1 MSTDT
6 IISTKDV
13 TVNYGDFQALKGIT
27 MEIGRGEIVVIM
39 GPSGS
44 GKSTFIRTLNR
55 LQPQTTGQIVIDGIT
70 VDEKTSITDLGV
82 LRTDVGFV
90 FQQFNL
96 YPHLTVKDN
105 ITMSPRK
112 VKGLS
117 KEEADKVAFELL
129 ERVGIPEQA
138 NKYPSMLSGG
148 QQQRVAIARALA
160 MDPKIMLFDEPTS
173 ALDPEMIKE
182 VLDVMIDLA
191 KRDITMIVVTH
202 EVGFAVEVADRAIL
216 FDEGMLLEEGPP
228 EILFRK
234 PKHKRAKA
242 FIESCISQMQK
253 DMQIKMEKARSASEA
268 KSDFLAK
275 ISHELRTPLNAIIGY
290 SEMLMEDASDDGLDA
305 FVEDLDKIHSSG
317 THLLTLINDLL
328 DISKIE
334 AGKMELHLEDF
345 KLKDMISLIE
355 ATTKPL
361 LDKNSNKFVVKID
374 ESIETMKND
383 ETKLKQVLLNMIS
396 NSSKFTKEGKVSLI
410 ISEEAKNRIK
420 FEISDTGI
428 GMTENQLENVFEE
441 FTQAETST
449 SKDYGGTGLGLPIC
463 KKLTE
468 LMGGKIEV
476 QSKIGE
482 GTTFSITVP
491 KTIEVKS

>member
-1 MSTDT
+1 MSADA

-27 MEIGRGEIVVIM
+27 IEVERGEIVVIM

-55 LQPQTTGQIVIDGIT
+55 LQPQTTGQIIIDGII

-117 KEEADKVAFELL
+117 KEEADKVALELL

-191 KRDITMIVVTH
+191 KHDITMIVVTH

-228 EILFRK
+228 EVLFKK
-234 PKHKRAKA
+234 PKHKRTKA

-374 ESIETMKND
+374 KSIETMKND

>member
-1 MSTDT
+1 MSTEA
-6 IISTKDV
+6 IISTKNV

-27 MEIGRGEIVVIM
+27 IEVERGEIVVIM

-70 VDEKTSITDLGV
+70 LDEKTTISDLGA

-96 YPHLTVKDN
+96 YPHLTVLDN
-105 ITMSPRK
+105 ITMSPKK
-112 VKGLS
+112 VKGFS
-117 KEEADKVAFELL
+117 KEEADKLGLELL

-228 EILFRK
+228 EVLFKK
-234 PKHKRAKA
+234 PKHKRTKA

-253 DMQIKMEKARSASEA
+253 DMQIKMEKAKSASEA

-290 SEMLMEDASDDGLDA
+290 SEMLMEDASDEGLED

-334 AGKMELHLEDF
+334 AGKMELHLENF
-345 KLKDMISLIE
+345 NLKDLVSLIE

-374 ESIETMKND
+374 KSIETMKSD

-396 NSSKFTKEGKVSLI
+396 NSSKFTKKGTVSLK
-410 ISEEAKNRIK
+410 ISEEGIDMVK
-420 FEISDTGI
+420 FELSDTGI
-428 GMTENQLENVFEE
+428 GMTEDQLKNVFEE

-463 KKLTE
+463 KKITE

-476 QSKIGE
+476 KSKIGE
-482 GTTFSITVP
+482 GTTFSIIVP
-491 KTIEVKS
+491 KTIKEKA

>member
-1 MSTDT
+1 
-6 IISTKDV
+6 
-13 TVNYGDFQALKGIT
+13 
-27 MEIGRGEIVVIM
+27 
-39 GPSGS
+39 
-44 GKSTFIRTLNR
+44 
-55 LQPQTTGQIVIDGIT
+55 
-70 VDEKTSITDLGV
+70 
-82 LRTDVGFV
+82 
-90 FQQFNL
+90 
-96 YPHLTVKDN
+96 
-105 ITMSPRK
+105 
-112 VKGLS
+112 
-117 KEEADKVAFELL
+117 
-129 ERVGIPEQA
+129 
-138 NKYPSMLSGG
+138 
-148 QQQRVAIARALA
+148 
-160 MDPKIMLFDEPTS
+160 
-173 ALDPEMIKE
+173 
-182 VLDVMIDLA
+182 
-191 KRDITMIVVTH
+191 MIVVTH

-228 EILFRK
+228 EVLFKK
-234 PKHKRAKA
+234 PKHKRTKA

-290 SEMLMEDASDDGLDA
+290 SEMLMDDASDDGLDA